1 MYAVDV
7 VPNLP
12 TPLMQTTVSLK
23 PINVVSYYII
33 VCHSVKRLYLSLFKC
48 ISGAKNVP

>member
-12 TPLMQTTVSLK
+12 TPLMQTTVSLT
-23 PINVVSYYII
+23 PINVVSYYYCMPLCKKDIPIII
-33 VCHSVKRLYLSLFKC
+33 V
-48 ISGAKNVP
+48 